1 MRSLQQCK
9 GVYIMSVNFSDKP
22 FMNAL
27 LGGNIPFNE
36 LMNAYNIRVTIANL
50 DGTVYGFTY
59 ISRLGNIHIILNGNI
74 EYVLQC
80 KVFLHELKH
89 ILNDCPKQS
98 YFVGLDM
105 QYTYIEKDADKV
117 AKEVMSNFFNP

>member
-22 FMNAL
+22 LMNAL
-27 LGGNIPFNE
+27 LGGNIPFSE